1 MATTSTPSSFS
12 LSKYFPFTASW
23 FGLFILAGGI
33 PLPPFSYLGFGGL
46 NLWAAGSLMWFVA
59 KAAVQGGLTL
69 ANTYITVFY
78 PSLWWVGYLLVLNPW
93 YVFDLV
99 QMFSPAF
106 AYEGYKIPF
115 TKFNPAKPISAAMKD
130 ASGNYTRATGQVN
143 AALFAAALALAGA
156 GTYGLV
162 NMLPPVLT
170 TAYKPI
176 LDMVMTVFG
185 GITAVA
191 GGGAGMMML
200 PNMMSSFSK
209 SQTEYKAAVAAPVQA
224 GGGDLPTLADVA
236 DKILNKENLQT
247 GGAIEIEDAS
257 SMIFVG
263 SLTLVTLAG
272 ISLAL
277 VRSKGVSAESI

>member
-1 MATTSTPSSFS
+1 MAAATTPSSFS
-12 LSKYFPFTASW
+12 LSTYFPFTASW

-93 YVFDLV
+93 YVFDIV

-115 TKFNPAKPISAAMKD
+115 TKFNPAKPISTAMKD
-130 ASGNYTRATGQVN
+130 ANGNYTRANGQVN

-176 LDMVMTVFG
+176 LT
-185 GITAVA
+185 
-191 GGGAGMMML
+191 
-200 PNMMSSFSK
+200 
-209 SQTEYKAAVAAPVQA
+209 APVQT

-247 GGAIEIEDAS
+247 GGSIEIEDAS
-257 SMIFVG
+257 SMLFVG